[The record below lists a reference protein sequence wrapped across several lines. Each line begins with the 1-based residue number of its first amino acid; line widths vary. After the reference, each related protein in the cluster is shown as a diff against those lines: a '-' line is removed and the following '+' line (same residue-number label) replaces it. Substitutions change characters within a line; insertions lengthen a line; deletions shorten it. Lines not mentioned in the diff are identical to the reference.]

1 MHNCCPAESSSNGC
15 RLKHFEHANKAED
28 SPDEADSR
36 DDFDLDDDDIAS
48 EEEDT
53 TEGESSISA
62 LLSPYRKAI
71 SSKVKFELCQL
82 NLKRLKSEI

>member
-36 DDFDLDDDDIAS
+36 DDFDLDDDIAPE

-53 TEGESSISA
+53 ERGRSGLRGGLDLGFLLYQA
-62 LLSPYRKAI
+62 LLS
-71 SSKVKFELCQL
+71 
-82 NLKRLKSEI
+82 N